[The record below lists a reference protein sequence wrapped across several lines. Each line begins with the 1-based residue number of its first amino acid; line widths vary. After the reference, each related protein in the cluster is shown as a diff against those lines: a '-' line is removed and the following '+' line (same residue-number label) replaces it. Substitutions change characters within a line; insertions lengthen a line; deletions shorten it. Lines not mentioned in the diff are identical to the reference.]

1 MKNFMKKISLI
12 AVAFLAFSCSKA
24 ESEKSLKT
32 MSIAEIATV
41 TPELSSFVDALD
53 VAGLTD
59 TFKNE
64 GNYTVFVPNNDAFA
78 NMLISLGYA
87 SLEDLEAAKP
97 GLLASVLKYHVL
109 TSRVLSTNL
118 TNEATVTTLN
128 GQNITA
134 SVVVPDPINYPND
147 NVISLVYPDPFDTA
161 TPPANLSST
170 ITARDIRCSNGIIHT
185 VDTVLL
191 PLSVNAD

>member
-1 MKNFMKKISLI
+1 MKKISLV
-12 AVAFLAFSCSKA
+12 ALAFLAFSCSKA
-24 ESEKSLKT
+24 ESEKSLKSVT
-32 MSIAEIATV
+32 IAEIATA
-41 TPELSSFVDALD
+41 TPELSSFVNALD
-53 VAGLTD
+53 VAGLTE

-64 GNYTVFVPNNDAFA
+64 GNYTVFVPSNDAFA
-78 NMLISLGYA
+78 NMLITLGYG

-97 GLLASVLKYHVL
+97 GSLASVLKYHVL
-109 TSRVLSTNL
+109 TSRVLSSSL
-118 TNEATVTTLN
+118 TNDATVTTLN

-147 NVISLVYPDPFDTA
+147 NIISLVYPDPSNT
-161 TPPANLSST
+161 TANLSST